1 MYSRRNLI
9 WGALALI
16 IAVEGIVLLLRPEAA
31 HAPISIDTSTASSSP
46 AQFANAGLAVESA
59 TASPLEAPPAEVVHS
74 STVVSASEPAP
85 APVKQKIS
93 TSPTI
98 TARPQLPVSSGQGVA
113 VRIANPYD
121 TAPQSFSAINDSTR
135 AALVNILCTSAGAIR
150 PISGSGV
157 IIDSRGIILTNAHV
171 AQYVLLAQSDAVNLS
186 CTIRTGSPARA
197 AWKAEVLYIPPVWV
211 SQHISDF
218 NAGQAVTGTGEH
230 DYAFLLVSDTLDGT
244 PLPKHFSYLPTDTRE
259 AIGFL
264 GDEVIVAGYP
274 AEFLGVAA
282 EYSLYP
288 LASATTIKQLLTF
301 GSGAVDLISVGSVI
315 EAQSGSSGG
324 AITNPWGRLIGVITT
339 TSAGATVDQR
349 ELRAL
354 SLSYVDRDLKTQA
367 GVSLEGLLSG
377 SVSDTAA
384 SFNAT
389 IAPTMLQ
396 QYLARLQTTQ

>member
-121 TAPQSFSAINDSTR
+121 SAPQSFSAINDSVR
-135 AALVNILCTSAGAIR
+135 SVLVNILCSSNGAIR

-157 IIDSRGIILTNAHV
+157 IIDSRGVILTNAHV
-171 AQYVLLAQSDAVNLS
+171 AQYMLLAASPSINLS
-186 CTIRTGSPARA
+186 CTIRTGSPARP
-197 AWKAEVLYIPPVWV
+197 AWKADVLYIPEVWV
-211 SQHISDF
+211 ADHAHEI
-218 NAGQAVTGTGEH
+218 NAGQAVIGTGEH
-230 DYAFLLVSDTLDGT
+230 DYALLYIGSSADGAAS
-244 PLPKHFSYLPTDTRE
+244 PESLPYLPIDARE
-259 AIGFL
+259 TIGFP
-264 GDEVIVAGYP
+264 GDEVLVAGYP
-274 AEFLGVAA
+274 AEFLG
-282 EYSLYP
+282 
-288 LASATTIKQLLTF
+288 
-301 GSGAVDLISVGSVI
+301 G
-315 EAQSGSSGG
+315 
-324 AITNPWGRLIGVITT
+324 
-339 TSAGATVDQR
+339 
-349 ELRAL
+349 
-354 SLSYVDRDLKTQA
+354 
-367 GVSLEGLLSG
+367 
-377 SVSDTAA
+377 
-384 SFNAT
+384 
-389 IAPTMLQ
+389 
-396 QYLARLQTTQ
+396 